1 MSFQQNRPPSTPGLG
16 DARLPGLINDLAHR
30 LGQTQA
36 DLTHDTLHLPDRER
50 LALATALVEFG
61 EDLHHDLGLW
71 SSLEQYNRD
80 LFGTP
85 LPLTL
90 PPAAVTSSA
99 PSLEDRVCHLLWN
112 LYLEIYPEFIL
123 SPSHQDL
130 RHLAAVTADFLAKQF
145 ARRHSQSGIK
155 SFLAGPN
162 KYGWQVKRKLI
173 WLGRHSY
180 LFRYHFLNYVEE
192 QGRPADIGTIDDFI
206 CQATTTWSGLGVIDI
221 LAGLLPLEAN
231 QRQTL
236 RQWYERH
243 LAYYLILE
251 SGRVGLT
258 LKNLVTAELYQV
270 RMDGN
275 AGEFSVG
282 QTVFGSLLPWNGAWY
297 WSGGQRLLGEIT
309 EAEQQDLVGELRR
322 QAAALIYRYDKPALA
337 KVRTTIERL
346 EQTFLHYHGDDL
358 VIYPDGLTM
367 AGDQQRMYR
376 LHNESLPETELDR
389 IKETFD
395 LATAQPAMPYPA
407 EIIDN
412 ENGVG
417 LFFNPGEGTE
427 MMVHF
432 NDVLSGFQK
441 HGRDLSQD
449 ESDAIEAFI
458 KSKAISPHFVR
469 RVIRDYG
476 SAAIAATFLIHDPT
490 PDHYL
495 DYLLRRYKGDFYRLR
510 YPQVTLV

>member
-1 MSFQQNRPPSTPGLG
+1 MNFRDNRPPSTPGLG
-16 DARLPGLINDLAHR
+16 DAKLPGLINDLAR
-30 LGQTQA
+30 CLGQTQA
-36 DLTHDTLHLPDRER
+36 DLTYDTLHLPHRER
-50 LALATALVEFG
+50 LALAAALVEFG

-90 PPAAVTSSA
+90 PPAEVTASA

-130 RHLAAVTADFLAKQF
+130 RHLAAVAADFLAEQF
-145 ARRHSQSGIK
+145 ARRHSQSGLK

-180 LFRYHFLNYVEE
+180 LFRYHFRNYVEE
-192 QGRPADIGTIDDFI
+192 QGGQANIGTIDDFI

-221 LAGLLPLEAN
+221 LAGLLPLEES

-236 RQWYERH
+236 RQWHERH

-251 SGRVGLT
+251 SGRAGLT
-258 LKNLVTAELYQV
+258 LKNLVTAELYPV

-275 AGEFSVG
+275 AGQFSAG
-282 QTVFGSLLPWNGAWY
+282 QTVFGSLLPWNGEWY
-297 WSGGQRLLGEIT
+297 WSGEQRLIGVIT
-309 EAEQQDLVGELRR
+309 EAQQQEFTEALRHK
-322 QAAALIYRYDKPALA
+322 AAALIYRYDKQALA
-337 KVRTTIERL
+337 EAQATIERL

-358 VIYPDGLTM
+358 VIYPDGVSM

-376 LHNESLPETELDR
+376 LHNESLPETEQAR
-389 IKETFD
+389 VKESFD
-395 LATAQPAMPYPA
+395 LSTMQPAMPYPA

-412 ENGVG
+412 ENGIG
-417 LFFNPGEGTE
+417 LFFKPGEGTE

-432 NDVLSGFQK
+432 NDVISGFQK
-441 HGRDLSQD
+441 RGVDLGQD

-458 KSKAISPHFVR
+458 KSEAISPHFVR

-476 SAAIAATFLIHDPT
+476 SEAIAATFLIRDPAA
-490 PDHYL
+490 DHCL
-495 DYLLRRYKGDFYRLR
+495 DYLLRRYKGNFYRTR